1 MFVALH
7 VRDAI
12 HHQAAGAVGTLVDS
26 HLVPHLV
33 ELVRGREAG
42 GSRPDDRNLLACAHR
57 RRDGLHPPLAVGF
70 VDDHQ
75 LHGLDG
81 HRVVDDAEG
90 AGRLAGGRADAAREL
105 REVVGLPEAH
115 EGRLPVALLHQ
126 RVPLGDQV
134 AEGAA
139 RPLRHGLVAEGGAAV
154 HAPRG
159 LCPHRLL
166 VLVGV
171 DLHEVPGAGLDVA
184 LGDLGPGELHE
195 AVVALEGLL
204 HVDFRPLGEGGTV
217 LDVEGGELES
227 ILRGLPVLL
236 YLGRFHGHVDL
247 RQPGPEPLRV
257 GLALVALEHRPLE
270 VRWEHTHELGQRLG
284 PPGEDVARDRAAGQP
299 RVRPEQLLQVL
310 RVPRI
315 GLVALAGGHASE
327 LHHLHVHVP
336 LELELRVPHPRD
348 AAAHAG
354 GEVAA
359 SDAEHRDAAACHVL
373 AAMVPDALDH
383 GPRAAVPDR
392 EALRADAAHE
402 GRALRRAVQADVADD
417 DVLLRLEAAVH
428 RLLVRVDGDDAAAEA
443 LPEVVLRV
451 ALQLQEDAL
460 AAEGAEGLAARALQL
475 GVAGASR
482 QRVAPPLADPG
493 RQHGA
498 HGSLEVAH
506 ARDGVLG
513 RPAGLQRALEGLDEL
528 CCHATRRQD
537 VRVVLLV
544 HLAVLGLADAAG
556 VREHVRWG
564 QELRQ
569 DQRRLEEPR
578 RVHRQDLR
586 VAD

>member
-1 MFVALH
+1 
-7 VRDAI
+7 
-12 HHQAAGAVGTLVDS
+12 
-26 HLVPHLV
+26 
-33 ELVRGREAG
+33 
-42 GSRPDDRNLLACAHR
+42 
-57 RRDGLHPPLAVGF
+57 
-70 VDDHQ
+70 
-75 LHGLDG
+75 
-81 HRVVDDAEG
+81 
-90 AGRLAGGRADAAREL
+90 
-105 REVVGLPEAH
+105 
-115 EGRLPVALLHQ
+115 
-126 RVPLGDQV
+126 
-134 AEGAA
+134 
-139 RPLRHGLVAEGGAAV
+139 
-154 HAPRG
+154 
-159 LCPHRLL
+159 
-166 VLVGV
+166 
-171 DLHEVPGAGLDVA
+171 
-184 LGDLGPGELHE
+184 
-195 AVVALEGLL
+195 
-204 HVDFRPLGEGGTV
+204 
-217 LDVEGGELES
+217 
-227 ILRGLPVLL
+227 
-236 YLGRFHGHVDL
+236 
-247 RQPGPEPLRV
+247 
-257 GLALVALEHRPLE
+257 
-270 VRWEHTHELGQRLG
+270 
-284 PPGEDVARDRAAGQP
+284 
-299 RVRPEQLLQVL
+299 
-310 RVPRI
+310 
-315 GLVALAGGHASE
+315 
-327 LHHLHVHVP
+327 
-336 LELELRVPHPRD
+336 
-348 AAAHAG
+348 
-354 GEVAA
+354 
-359 SDAEHRDAAACHVL
+359 
-373 AAMVPDALDH
+373 MVPDALDH